1 MTKSERLAD
10 LLGLPVEMVEREI
23 DEGMWDILIELN
35 RKGYY
40 TIFCCEGH
48 CNSNSDKRG
57 KVGHW
62 EGYLAFAKTH
72 NFIEY
77 PPKFSKVTNKRRFFY
92 WSGYGEESREKFL
105 ENVLRWARCLPTKEK
120 EKIVMYHLTGRNKK
134 QPNREPKL
142 FAYTDDY
149 EEIRC
154 ILNRADLD
162 NYFDFKLYED
172 IKYI

>member
-1 MTKSERLAD
+1 MTKSERLAE
-10 LLGLPVEMVEREI
+10 LLGMPVEIVESEI

-48 CNSNSDKRG
+48 CNPYPNKRG
-57 KVGHW
+57 KTEYW
-62 EGYLAFAKTH
+62 EGYIAFTDTYD
-72 NFIEY
+72 FIEY
-77 PPKFSKVTNKRRFFY
+77 PPKFNKVTTHRRFYY
-92 WSGYGEESREKFL
+92 WHGYGEESRKKYL
-105 ENVLRWARCLPTKEK
+105 ENVLKWARCLPTKEK
-120 EKIVMYHLTGRNKK
+120 KKVVMYHLTGRNKK
-134 QPNREPKL
+134 QPNREAKL
-142 FAYTDDY
+142 FAYTDNY